1 MNKTE
6 VRKYISEQ
14 NKLHPADEM
23 ATSSQQICDKI
34 LKHKAIESTN
44 TVVLFWSMKSEVDTH
59 ELTAELVKKKNVIL
73 LTQSADTPPVTPPKD
88 AVIIVPCMAYDKMGY
103 RLGGGKGYYDRYLSE
118 LADNYK
124 IGICFPWQIVEK
136 LPVESHDMRV
146 DEVLTA
152 DM

>member
-23 ATSSQQICDKI
+23 ATLSQQICDKI
-34 LKHKAIESTN
+34 LKHKAIESAN

-73 LTQSADTPPVTPPKD
+73 LTQSADTPPVLPPRD
-88 AVIIVPCMAYDKMGY
+88 AVIIVPGMAYDAMGH
-103 RLGGGKGYYDRYLSE
+103 RLGRGKGYYDRFLSE
-118 LADNYK
+118 LKDNYK
-124 IGICFPWQIVEK
+124 IGICFPWQMAEN

-146 DEVLTA
+146 NEVLTA
-152 DM
+152 EM